1 MMIQNDSCFW
11 DGLKSPMGY
20 IEVLVS
26 FFVGSVS
33 WFGVF
38 QSHFSSALYT
48 HLSACSFAL
57 KALIQTLSTAC
68 PDLLAGDG
76 QWLHL
81 FQPICLGSPGAA
93 DALLLTAARD
103 GQLAAAAAVWAAAF
117 QKPCLARV
125 LLRLSGEVRLSPS
138 LRRFVRVLYEQSPNE
153 DDFFEDLL
161 DGRLPRVIFHL
172 AQGVNVEATGPAI
185 HRNDVGCCKWTPLA
199 AAADIAARRTQGLV
213 ISNVLLAARAD
224 VNRPCPGPCGWTP
237 LMRAALS
244 GAPAESTLKLLV
256 QAGADVRMRHEKLDG
271 AFACFLSK
279 VPICSNPCP
288 SFHFLSV

>member
-1 MMIQNDSCFW
+1 M
-11 DGLKSPMGY
+11 
-20 IEVLVS
+20 
-26 FFVGSVS
+26 
-33 WFGVF
+33 
-38 QSHFSSALYT
+38 
-48 HLSACSFAL
+48 
-57 KALIQTLSTAC
+57 
-68 PDLLAGDG
+68 
-76 QWLHL
+76 
-81 FQPICLGSPGAA
+81 
-93 DALLLTAARD
+93 
-103 GQLAAAAAVWAAAF
+103 
-117 QKPCLARV
+117 
-125 LLRLSGEVRLSPS
+125 
-138 LRRFVRVLYEQSPNE
+138 LYEQSPNE

-224 VNRPCPGPCGWTP
+224 VNRTCPGPCGWTP

-271 AFACFLSK
+271 AFARF
-279 VPICSNPCP
+279 
-288 SFHFLSV
+288 